1 MDKAKIEKRIRDGKG
16 SFYDLD
22 MLSQITGKEMA
33 DKIIEQLEE
42 EFPEGNVTGDGAR
55 KIVRPYLIDNHKYIS
70 EMSALVINAMYKKNG
85 VGIKATIPEYDI
97 SRENNLVIEII
108 KRSQIDE
115 YGL

>member
-1 MDKAKIEKRIRDGKG
+1 MDKAKIEKRIRTGEG
-16 SFYDLD
+16 SFSDLD
-22 MLSQITGKEMA
+22 RLSQITGKEMA
-33 DKIIEQLEE
+33 DNIISQLEE

-85 VGIKATIPEYDI
+85 VGIKAIMPEYNI

-108 KRSQIDE
+108 KRSRTDE
-115 YGL
+115 Y